1 MEPDSPLNRAI
12 QEWSRRFLRGS
23 KISLTAPVI
32 HHERF
37 TELHLM
43 KNEAIPS
50 VYSTFNILDNKESN
64 LDLWED
70 GQLIGRI
77 GTSPPSNEVVHVP
90 TDNIET
96 ILSRLDE
103 TIQSL
108 IQAGYPGCVGCG
120 GQDALETWDES
131 ASRLRLSQ

>member
-50 VYSTFNILDNKESN
+50 VYSTFNILDNKDSN
-64 LDLWED
+64 LVNPAKD
-70 GQLIGRI
+70 QLKSVVTLQIVDSG
-77 GTSPPSNEVVHVP
+77 GTVVK
-90 TDNIET
+90 TMYA
-96 ILSRLDE
+96 
-103 TIQSL
+103 
-108 IQAGYPGCVGCG
+108 AG
-120 GQDALETWDES
+120 A
-131 ASRLRLSQ
+131 